1 MRRGR
6 AIEHLFRQELVP
18 GAQILAVF
26 RLNVAEAVLL
36 MLHHVDAVGGHAI
49 QHGVAVRERVG
60 GLVPAVAAKL
70 VGRHKQPGLDNGR
83 THGPGEQGVVRIVYV
98 GGQIRGAIFGHN
110 HPTHGEGLVE
120 RGHCSG
126 GFLGSVG
133 FVGRLELVKH
143 RLPGVDQVHRHGNGY
158 LQGVIHGGVNQQHGR
173 NSACIVQRG
182 SHIVAQEAGAATDAD
197 GIAVGQAAKVAGI
210 GIVAGAV
217 VVADAVA
224 DVAHGRLQLEVG
236 VLVRLA
242 KAGLGV
248 NGGYQ
253 YHAAGGL
260 VGHVGQAQILEV
272 VQGVVLAGKLLVGVD
287 QQVGVHTVGRAHAVI
302 DAG

>member
-1 MRRGR
+1 
-6 AIEHLFRQELVP
+6 
-18 GAQILAVF
+18 
-26 RLNVAEAVLL
+26 
-36 MLHHVDAVGGHAI
+36 MLHHVDAVGSN
-49 QHGVAVRERVG
+49 AV
-60 GLVPAVAAKL
+60 
-70 VGRHKQPGLDNGR
+70 D
-83 THGPGEQGVVRIVYV
+83 
-98 GGQIRGAIFGHN
+98 
-110 HPTHGEGLVE
+110 
-120 RGHCSG
+120 
-126 GFLGSVG
+126 
-133 FVGRLELVKH
+133 
-143 RLPGVDQVHRHGNGY
+143 
-158 LQGVIHGGVNQQHGR
+158 
-173 NSACIVQRG
+173 
-182 SHIVAQEAGAATDAD
+182 D
-197 GIAVGQAAKVAGI
+197 GIAVGQGIGRLIPLVVAVEGRGRIQVCLDHGNAHGRDKQVIVSAVYHVGEIGVFILGHDHLLQGMRLVVVNQIAAVAAIAVGFVRGGVLGGHCLISVDQPHGHAGGHFADLFHLAAHQQQSGDTADVIKVAGHIVVDEGSTALDADEVAVGQSAKVAGI

-242 KAGLGV
+242 KAGLGI
-248 NGGYQ
+248 NRGYQ